1 MTSILTN
8 VAANTALL
16 NLQNTVQN
24 LQDIQNQIS
33 TGLRV
38 SSAADNAAYYSI
50 ATVLRSDSGAL
61 STVSDALNLG
71 GSSLDVAS
79 SALKQVNTVLS
90 DIKQKLLSATSPGVD
105 RKKIQESITQ
115 DQQQLKN
122 IANSANFNGQNF
134 LSVNTGETGYN
145 ATKEFISSFSRDA
158 AGSISVGTIAVNVAT
173 TALFDSGY
181 SGTTASAAAG
191 VTPPTADLTDATG
204 GNLSAADGTH
214 LSTFTVAAAE
224 TALGALVPAVVS
236 STINATN
243 GSVAST
249 LNSDGTLN
257 VYSFTADSGVALNAN
272 VIANQFTI
280 TGANIG
286 TTVSMSKV
294 AGATTLQT
302 GDTAG
307 AIATSSDYKT
317 TTSGN
322 TLTFYVAQ
330 VSDSTDNT
338 DATVQYYKYT
348 VSGLNGGVLD
358 SVDNSTV
365 GSYTDANGNVTR
377 SPSTGTGMSI
387 FNMSIASLSDS
398 ASDQA
403 MLNAYQQQVDAAISN
418 VTASASAI
426 GTARSRITSQS
437 SFVSSL
443 QMSLNNGIG
452 SLVDADLNTASTRL
466 QALQVQQQL
475 GVQSLSI
482 ANQSTQAILKLFQ

>member
-24 LQDIQNQIS
+24 LQNVQNQIS

-79 SALKQVNTVLS
+79 SALSQINTTLS

-105 RKKIQESITQ
+105 RTKIQEAITQ

-134 LSVNTGETGYN
+134 LSVDSAAAGYN
-145 ATKEFISSFSRDA
+145 STKEFISSFSRDA
-158 AGSISVGTIAVNVAT
+158 SGAISVGNIAVNVAT
-173 TALFDSGY
+173 SALFDSGY
-181 SGTTASAAAG
+181 NGVTPTGTQGITTAASSLTGVTTGALTAAAG
-191 VTPPTADLTDATG
+191 TLASSVTI
-204 GNLSAADGTH
+204 AAGE
-214 LSTFTVAAAE
+214 A
-224 TALGALVPAVVS
+224 ALGAVAPAVAS
-236 STINATN
+236 STIATT
-243 GSVAST
+243 GSTVASSLDT
-249 LNSDGTLN
+249 TTGDLN
-257 VYSFTADSGVALNAN
+257 VYSFTEDGTTSGN
-272 VIANQFTI
+272 VVANQFTI
-280 TGANIG
+280 TGANSG
-286 TTVSMSKV
+286 TTASVSKV
-294 AGATTLQT
+294 AGATTLQST
-302 GDTAG
+302 GGVSDVIG
-307 AIATSSDYKT
+307 QVATSDAYKA

-322 TLTFYVAQ
+322 TLTFYVAN
-330 VSDSTDNT
+330 SDGSTNG
-338 DATVQYYKYT
+338 VQYYKYT

-365 GSYTDANGNVTR
+365 GTYTDANGNVTK
-377 SPSTGTGMSI
+377 SSSSGTGVSI
-387 FNMSIASLSDS
+387 YNMNISALSDS
-398 ASDQA
+398 AADMA
-403 MLNAYQQQVDAAISN
+403 TLNAYQKQVDAAISN

-437 SFVSSL
+437 SFVSAL
-443 QMSLNNGIG
+443 QSSLNDGIG